1 MRLLP
6 IVLKKKEKR
15 FLVLI
20 HSLKESKN
28 VEEQLVLISL
38 IENITKKKPTE
49 LDFRVALHAELFRL
63 GLQELIDEIKK
74 TPAYDTDLGDVIDNF
89 EEDVKGDREDLEK
102 KFQGLEIDFTSVE
115 KIAAALQ
122 ERISPTPAFHSLLS
136 ILRDLVLLPG
146 DTEAGLKAWILIE
159 RLVMQVSIQKQ
170 ALVLDEQS
178 VKLEDLF
185 AAVGH
190 EVEAIISQQQL
201 TELQSTNQKLERT
214 VQQKDIE
221 IREITTTIADL
232 KQKSQEKQKAIDT
245 LAKEKENLL
254 EDVKKS
260 KSKDSK
266 ESTDLDQKLK
276 DTKAKLKKN
285 KRIQEE
291 DKKNF

>member
-1 MRLLP
+1 
-6 IVLKKKEKR
+6 
-15 FLVLI
+15 
-20 HSLKESKN
+20 
-28 VEEQLVLISL
+28 
-38 IENITKKKPTE
+38 
-49 LDFRVALHAELFRL
+49 
-63 GLQELIDEIKK
+63 
-74 TPAYDTDLGDVIDNF
+74 
-89 EEDVKGDREDLEK
+89 
-102 KFQGLEIDFTSVE
+102 LEIDFTSVE

-245 LAKEKENLL
+245 LAKEKR
-254 EDVKKS
+254 KFIRRC
-260 KSKDSK
+260 K
-266 ESTDLDQKLK
+266 E
-276 DTKAKLKKN
+276 
-285 KRIQEE
+285 I
-291 DKKNF
+291 